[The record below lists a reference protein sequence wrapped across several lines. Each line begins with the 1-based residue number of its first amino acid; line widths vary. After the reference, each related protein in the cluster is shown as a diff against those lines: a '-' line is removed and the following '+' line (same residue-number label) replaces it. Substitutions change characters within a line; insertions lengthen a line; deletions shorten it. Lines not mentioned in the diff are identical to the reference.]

1 MIKVLV
7 VGQTPPPFGGQAIM
21 IQKLLEGQFK
31 YVKLYQVRMAFSSD
45 MDEIGRFRFGKIF
58 HLLAVII
65 RIIWMR
71 FRHSIDVLYYPP
83 AGPNKV
89 PMYRDF
95 AILILTRW
103 LFSRTVFHFHAGGIS
118 ELIATLSLPE
128 RWLARLAYY
137 HADCA
142 IRLSTLNPEDGKK
155 LLAKQD
161 VTIKYGL
168 EDNYITTSHKQN
180 KVPKILFVA
189 VLSPS
194 KGVNVL
200 LDACKLLKD
209 NDFQFTLEL
218 MGRFHSAEFEKAVN
232 EKVVSLGLASYVT
245 FLGVKTGNDKWQ
257 TFSKADIFCFPSF
270 FEAET
275 FGLVVLEAMQFELP
289 VVATRWR
296 GIPSLVHENETGYLV
311 PIKDAEAVAAKLRL
325 LLEDEEKRKMM
336 GKRGREIYL
345 QEFTLEKWYERIE
358 KVFLD
363 TVNLK
368 REKY

>member
-7 VGQTPPPFGGQAIM
+7 VGQTPPPVHGQAVM

-31 YVKLYQVRMAFSSD
+31 YIKLYHVNMAFSAD
-45 MDEIGRFRFGKIF
+45 IDEVGRFSFGKIF
-58 HLLAVII
+58 HLLSVII

-71 FRHSIDVLYYPP
+71 FRHGIDVLYYPP

-103 LFSRTVFHFHAGGIS
+103 LFSRTVFHFHAGGLS
-118 ELIATLSLPE
+118 ELVATLSLPE

-142 IRLSTLNPEDGKK
+142 IRLATLNPEDGKQ
-155 LLAKQD
+155 LQAKQD
-161 VTIKYGL
+161 IVIPYGL
-168 EDNYITTSHKQN
+168 EDNYITGHHKQN
-180 KVPKILFVA
+180 QIPKILFVA

-194 KGVNVL
+194 KGVNIL

-209 NDFQFTLEL
+209 DGFQFTLEL
-218 MGRFHSAEFEKAVN
+218 MGRFHSVEFEKSVKK
-232 EKVVSLGLASYVT
+232 KVVSFGLSSYVT

-257 TFSKADIFCFPSF
+257 AFSKTDIFCFPSF
-270 FEAET
+270 YEAET

-289 VVATRWR
+289 VVTTCWR
-296 GIPSLVHENETGYLV
+296 GIPSLVHDGETGYLV
-311 PIKDAEAVAAKLRL
+311 AIKDAEAVAAKLRL
-325 LLEDEEKRKMM
+325 LLENENKRKMM

-345 QEFTLEKWYERIE
+345 QEFTLEEWYKRMEQA
-358 KVFLD
+358 FLD
-363 TVNLK
+363 VTK
-368 REKY
+368 K

>member
-7 VGQTPPPFGGQAIM
+7 VGQTPPPVHGQAVM

-31 YVKLYQVRMAFSSD
+31 HVKLYHVRMAFSSD
-45 MDEIGRFRFGKIF
+45 IDKVGRFRFGKVF

-71 FRHSIDVLYYPP
+71 LRHGIDVLYYPP

-118 ELIATLSLPE
+118 ELIATLSLAE

-142 IRLSTLNPEDGKK
+142 IHLSIHNPEDGKK
-155 LLAKQD
+155 LLAKQNII
-161 VTIKYGL
+161 IKSGL
-168 EDNYITTSHKQN
+168 DDNYIATSHKQN
-180 KVPKILFVA
+180 KVPKIIFVA

-194 KGVNVL
+194 KGVNIL

-209 NDFQFTLEL
+209 DGLQFTLEL
-218 MGRFHSAEFEKAVN
+218 MGRFHSTEFEKAMK
-232 EKVVSLGLASYVT
+232 EKVVSSGLSSYVT

-257 TFSKADIFCFPSF
+257 AFSKADIFCFPSF
-270 FEAET
+270 YEAET

-296 GIPSLVHENETGYLV
+296 GIPSLVRDGETGYLV
-311 PIKDAEAVAAKLRL
+311 AIKDAEAVAAKLRL
-325 LLEDEEKRKMM
+325 LLDDENQRKMM

-345 QEFTLEKWYERIE
+345 QEFTLEKWHEQME
-358 KVFLD
+358 QVFLD
-363 TVNLK
+363 VTNK
-368 REKY
+368 